1 MVSGN
6 FYFYL
11 RYTKKVIN
19 ITIPGR
25 DFLIYFI
32 KKKKKCLMYIIFKY
46 NIYNLPVL

>member
-19 ITIPGR
+19 ITIPRR

-32 KKKKKCLMYIIFKY
+32 KKKKKMLKVYYF
-46 NIYNLPVL
+46 